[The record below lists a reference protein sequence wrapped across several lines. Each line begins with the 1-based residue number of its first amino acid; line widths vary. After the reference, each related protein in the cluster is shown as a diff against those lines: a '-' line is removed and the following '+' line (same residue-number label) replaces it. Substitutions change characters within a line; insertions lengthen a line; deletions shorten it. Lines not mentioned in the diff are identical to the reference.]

1 MINNENNEI
10 RNDSVIRRFL
20 RYFNLGMVKNAK
32 GPSDKLFPTR
42 DAIDLNT
49 GGKSRIREIFPPEVE
64 KYYDRWLHS
73 SHDDALSWKNRYD
86 LWFDMDMLYFN
97 CLSYTERMLSK
108 EYGLVPIGE
117 LVNKE
122 ITAFTS
128 KGWQSAEVKCFGK
141 DILYDI
147 HFKRRGFRKDR
158 IVRATLNHRWR
169 LIDGT
174 FVATKDLKETTHKGF
189 DSRSSNKIP
198 YIEVQRPEVDMDSID
213 YIYGIR
219 HGLVYGDG
227 TTIKRCERN
236 LGYQIRLCSD
246 QEELIKYFEGH
257 TIHYPPSFNGDPVIF
272 MWDDFSK
279 THPLKELPSIDE
291 TDEYLTGFFRGW
303 LAADGTVGG
312 NGKVSLCCGIEEEKW
327 LREIMPRIGIQFNS
341 ATHQKLKG
349 HIQKFIRGKEI
360 IGKKQLVTLRV
371 NNISLKKEDL
381 IIRRKRDRF
390 REVEVP
396 FWTFD
401 HIDYESGKEEDI
413 YCAIV
418 PETQDFVLEDGLL
431 TGNSALISRAIELIA
446 DEVIQADSH
455 EQPISIEAK
464 PEVKKFIQDFFDK
477 INIYSHLRATAVDV
491 VQYGN
496 AGWILSFDEKGVDA
510 ILPINIYDF
519 KDRLEFSSYR
529 VKQLIANNDKFFTSY
544 KSKIDRIDQLT
555 QMIENNDNISSYF
568 KEYLFGYIIGDY
580 AIPPWRFL
588 HFRNFTTKSPFKPFG
603 IPVYIHAVAPYRQFD
618 SAMTLQIAARGARL
632 PIDVYKLHFPGTM
645 APTEKLNKA
654 QEFISS
660 WQNSGI
666 NAVNKE
672 EVGIG
677 TTVVTIADLFD
688 YEQKISNIDLG
699 KIDDIDLLRDELII
713 ATQLPR
719 SLLDPKEAGFGDS
732 GIGLI
737 ERWKPFARLVY
748 RIQQSLLQQISEL
761 VKIHMIYSNKF
772 SLEDMDFIL
781 SMPYPES
788 MTNNDMINNQKDL
801 LDLSNQ
807 IMQSLA
813 DKLTGG
819 DVTAIPIDVVKSI
832 YSKFLP
838 YDDKIIVKWL
848 NDVEKQKNA
857 MSNQNNFNNDN
868 FQDQPSEEVP
878 EEEVEKTKKQLLW
891 EVALREKVGGKE
903 KLFDFLDNFVYI
915 NKQKRLREGTL
926 LNRHYYSSKIKN
938 DSFPVELLQEIDKRI
953 ACNPEGKKQLK
964 EEVKVKKYVFTYDNE
979 SKNQTR
985 KFVEDVEKN
994 EKLVDGLEEWEIDEE
1009 FDLDDN
1015 SEDDFENTNE

>member
-1 MINNENNEI
+1 
-10 RNDSVIRRFL
+10 
-20 RYFNLGMVKNAK
+20 
-32 GPSDKLFPTR
+32 
-42 DAIDLNT
+42 
-49 GGKSRIREIFPPEVE
+49 
-64 KYYDRWLHS
+64 
-73 SHDDALSWKNRYD
+73 
-86 LWFDMDMLYFN
+86 
-97 CLSYTERMLSK
+97 
-108 EYGLVPIGE
+108 
-117 LVNKE
+117 
-122 ITAFTS
+122 
-128 KGWQSAEVKCFGK
+128 
-141 DILYDI
+141 
-147 HFKRRGFRKDR
+147 
-158 IVRATLNHRWR
+158 
-169 LIDGT
+169 
-174 FVATKDLKETTHKGF
+174 
-189 DSRSSNKIP
+189 
-198 YIEVQRPEVDMDSID
+198 
-213 YIYGIR
+213 
-219 HGLVYGDG
+219 
-227 TTIKRCERN
+227 
-236 LGYQIRLCSD
+236 
-246 QEELIKYFEGH
+246 
-257 TIHYPPSFNGDPVIF
+257 
-272 MWDDFSK
+272 
-279 THPLKELPSIDE
+279 
-291 TDEYLTGFFRGW
+291 
-303 LAADGTVGG
+303 
-312 NGKVSLCCGIEEEKW
+312 
-327 LREIMPRIGIQFNS
+327 
-341 ATHQKLKG
+341 
-349 HIQKFIRGKEI
+349 
-360 IGKKQLVTLRV
+360 
-371 NNISLKKEDL
+371 
-381 IIRRKRDRF
+381 
-390 REVEVP
+390 
-396 FWTFD
+396 
-401 HIDYESGKEEDI
+401 
-413 YCAIV
+413 
-418 PETQDFVLEDGLL
+418 
-431 TGNSALISRAIELIA
+431 
-446 DEVIQADSH
+446 
-455 EQPISIEAK
+455 
-464 PEVKKFIQDFFDK
+464 
-477 INIYSHLRATAVDV
+477 
-491 VQYGN
+491 
-496 AGWILSFDEKGVDA
+496 
-510 ILPINIYDF
+510 
-519 KDRLEFSSYR
+519 
-529 VKQLIANNDKFFTSY
+529 
-544 KSKIDRIDQLT
+544 
-555 QMIENNDNISSYF
+555 
-568 KEYLFGYIIGDY
+568 
-580 AIPPWRFL
+580 
-588 HFRNFTTKSPFKPFG
+588 
-603 IPVYIHAVAPYRQFD
+603 
-618 SAMTLQIAARGARL
+618 
-632 PIDVYKLHFPGTM
+632 M

-732 GIGLI
+732 GISSI

-772 SLEDMDFIL
+772 SLEDIDFIL

-964 EEVKVKKYVFTYDNE
+964 EEVKVKKYVFTYDSE

-994 EKLVDGLEEWEIDEE
+994 EKLVDGLDEWEIDEE
-1009 FDLDDN
+1009 FDLDLDDN

>member
-1 MINNENNEI
+1 MPNNENNEI

-32 GPSDKLFPTR
+32 GISDKLFPTR
-42 DAIDLNT
+42 DSIDLNT
-49 GGKSRIREIFPPEVE
+49 GRKSRIREIFPPEVE

-86 LWFDMDMLYFN
+86 LWFDMDMLYF
-97 CLSYTERMLSK
+97 
-108 EYGLVPIGE
+108 
-117 LVNKE
+117 
-122 ITAFTS
+122 
-128 KGWQSAEVKCFGK
+128 
-141 DILYDI
+141 
-147 HFKRRGFRKDR
+147 
-158 IVRATLNHRWR
+158 
-169 LIDGT
+169 
-174 FVATKDLKETTHKGF
+174 
-189 DSRSSNKIP
+189 
-198 YIEVQRPEVDMDSID
+198 
-213 YIYGIR
+213 
-219 HGLVYGDG
+219 
-227 TTIKRCERN
+227 
-236 LGYQIRLCSD
+236 
-246 QEELIKYFEGH
+246 
-257 TIHYPPSFNGDPVIF
+257 
-272 MWDDFSK
+272 
-279 THPLKELPSIDE
+279 
-291 TDEYLTGFFRGW
+291 
-303 LAADGTVGG
+303 
-312 NGKVSLCCGIEEEKW
+312 
-327 LREIMPRIGIQFNS
+327 
-341 ATHQKLKG
+341 
-349 HIQKFIRGKEI
+349 
-360 IGKKQLVTLRV
+360 
-371 NNISLKKEDL
+371 
-381 IIRRKRDRF
+381 
-390 REVEVP
+390 
-396 FWTFD
+396 
-401 HIDYESGKEEDI
+401 
-413 YCAIV
+413 
-418 PETQDFVLEDGLL
+418 
-431 TGNSALISRAIELIA
+431 NSALISRAIELIA

-529 VKQLIANNDKFFTSY
+529 VKQLIANNDKFFTAY

-603 IPVYIHAVAPYRQFD
+603 VPVYIHAVAPYRQFD

-645 APTEKLNKA
+645 APTEKLNRA

-732 GIGLI
+732 GISLI

-819 DVTAIPIDVVKSI
+819 DVTAIPIEVVKSI

-848 NDVEKQKNA
+848 NDVEKQKNTS

-868 FQDQPSEEVP
+868 FQDQSSEEVP

-903 KLFDFLDNFVYI
+903 KLFDFIDNFVYI
-915 NKQKRLREGTL
+915 NKQKLLREGAL
-926 LNRHYYSSKIKN
+926 LNKHYYSSKIKN

-953 ACNPEGKKQLK
+953 ACNSEGKKQLK
-964 EEVKVKKYVFTYDNE
+964 EEVKVKKYVFTYDSE

-985 KFVEDVEKN
+985 KFVEDVEKD
-994 EKLVDGLEEWEIDEE
+994 EKLIDGLEEWEIDED
-1009 FDLDDN
+1009 FDLELDDN
-1015 SEDDFENTNE
+1015 FEEESENTNK